1 MTKRATDIHKLALRD
16 VDAANVKKGDELYA
30 TNFNEIWPVKVVRT
44 GKASITTTKPDG
56 REGTETYR
64 QSYGVF
70 RGPRRVYRRGELLL
84 ENSEKTRETMEVYA
98 EARER
103 ERKEEAER
111 LAEVKAKREKYR
123 SEQAAITDANNPG
136 WKEKVEL
143 ARPIKRGGMFEA
155 ELRLNNAATETLLL
169 AVVLPSAHDP
179 TQVHLSLVYW
189 IENGNN
195 TRTREYDLDEGE
207 DVQQAVIDAIYEA
220 ARDW

>member
-1 MTKRATDIHKLALRD
+1 MRKATDIHKLALRD
-16 VDAANVKKGDELYA
+16 VDASNVKKGDELYA
-30 TNFNEIWPVKVVRT
+30 TNFSVIWPVKVVRI
-44 GKASITTTKPDG
+44 GKASITTTKPDNG
-56 REGTETYR
+56 EGTETYR

-70 RGPRRVYRRGELLL
+70 RGQKRIYRSGELLL

-111 LAEVKAKREKYR
+111 LAEVKAKRKLFEN
-123 SEQAAITDANNPG
+123 EQAIITDANNPG

-189 IENGNN
+189 IENSNN
-195 TRTREYDLDEGE
+195 PRTREYDLDEGQ